1 MELIILKTQECAKV
15 IENKWNRAA
24 PIIYILIGTFLIS
37 INSLLGKTVGM
48 NANQIV
54 YVRGIVMCL
63 LGQVIANI
71 SKVDLYGF
79 QRDVYTK
86 LFQRSIIGCF
96 ATLLFYTGLRYVN
109 IAEAQVLL
117 QTSPFWTT
125 LIAIYYLKTETLS
138 WKLFTN
144 LIVCFI
150 GIIFI
155 TQPPFLKTL
164 LGQSVDIIKNSE
176 TQFFG
181 CILLLFSAFF
191 FSLVQV
197 LINNLSNKVNQ
208 LVIPQYFGITSLII
222 SSIVC
227 IIDPSLIWRNPSL
240 IEAILLLLLG
250 LVSYLQ
256 QIFLN
261 RAYMKGDLT
270 EMSMLGQTQILY
282 GYIFDILRGAHIS
295 YLSVLGSIL
304 IVGALF
310 KVIMDK
316 KKQREKLQ
324 KELPK

>member
-1 MELIILKTQECAKV
+1 MELIILKTQSCAKM
-15 IENKWNRAA
+15 IEDKWIRAA

-54 YVRGIVMCL
+54 YTRGIVWCL
-63 LGQVIANI
+63 LGSVIANS
-71 SKVDLYGF
+71 SKVKLYGF
-79 QRDVYTK
+79 SRDVYMK

-96 ATLLFYTGLRYVN
+96 ATLLFYTSLKYVN

-125 LIAIYYLKTETLS
+125 LIAIFYLKTEILS
-138 WKLFTN
+138 YKLFAN
-144 LIVCFI
+144 LILCFL
-150 GIIFI
+150 GIILI
-155 TQPPFLKTL
+155 TQPPFLQQI
-164 LGQSVDIIKNSE
+164 LGQNISTIKNSE
-176 TQFFG
+176 TQLFG

-208 LVIPQYFGITSLII
+208 LVIPQYFGVTSLII

-227 IIDPSLIWRNPSL
+227 IIEPNFIWRYPSL
-240 IEAILLLLLG
+240 IETILLLSVG

-282 GYIFDILRGAHIS
+282 GYIFDIISGAHIS
-295 YLSVLGSIL
+295 FLSVLGSLL
-304 IVGALF
+304 IVGALL
-310 KVIMDK
+310 KVILDK

-324 KELPK
+324 KEGQK

>member
-1 MELIILKTQECAKV
+1 MELIILKTQQCAKV
-15 IENKWNRAA
+15 IENKWTRTA

-54 YVRGIVMCL
+54 YSRGIIMFL
-63 LGQVIANI
+63 LGSVIANS
-71 SKVDLYGF
+71 SKVNLYGF
-79 QRDVYTK
+79 SRDVYSK
-86 LFQRSIIGCF
+86 LFQRSIIGCI
-96 ATLLFYTGLRYVN
+96 ATLLFYTGLKYVN

-125 LIAIYYLKTETLS
+125 LIAILYLKTEVFS
-138 WKLFTN
+138 YKLFAN
-144 LIVCFI
+144 LLLCFL

-155 TQPPFLKTL
+155 TQPPFLKL
-164 LGQSVDIIKNSE
+164 ILGQKISTINNSE

-181 CILLLFSAFF
+181 CILLLISAFF
-191 FSLVQV
+191 FSLVQI

-208 LVIPQYFGITSLII
+208 LVIPQYFGVTSLVI

-227 IIDPSLIWRNPSL
+227 IIEPNFIWRNPSPF
-240 IEAILLLLLG
+240 EAILLLSVG

-282 GYIFDILRGAHIS
+282 GYIFDLLRGAHIS
-295 YLSVLGSIL
+295 LLSVLGSIM
-304 IVGALF
+304 IVGALL
-310 KVIMDK
+310 KVILDK
-316 KKQREKLQ
+316 KKLREKLQ
-324 KELPK
+324 KEGQK